1 MSESTSQHSSF
12 AALKNLVRGAWEA
25 TSGERPRLFTFIVL
39 FVVAYSVDLLVPWAI
54 GYTLGVAIEHGFTE
68 EGMHGVYVGL
78 GLYIGFRLLYNLCH
92 HLGRYLQQ
100 TVAFEGR
107 MNTLERIFAT
117 LLLFPL
123 SWHVRHHSGESLS
136 RLHRSA
142 GAIDTTIGTYVWQI
156 IEGLVKVVFA
166 SVAIFALDFWVAAD
180 VSVVALISI
189 VFMVFFN
196 RRFVASIRF
205 NNAYFDRINRICVDF
220 LYNVITVKSLNLER
234 MSYNY
239 LSQQRSEGRKINRHI
254 MALNELKWGSIGV
267 GYTIMIGSSLLIY
280 FTRHQSLAGAF
291 DVAQVYV
298 LLNYLDRI
306 FQALG
311 SFTAYYSGMLES
323 ATAYEDAT
331 SVVDEAKKL
340 PLATSHRGIPSA
352 WNSLEISDL
361 AFSYAGEG
369 GEGIEA
375 LQLTIKRG
383 DKIALVGPS
392 GGGKSTLLKILGGLL
407 IPQRYQFRLDCVS
420 SISREDV
427 AQSVLIIPQEPEI
440 FSESVR
446 FNLSMEEEFSPQEV
460 SFFTSL
466 CKVQDVIS
474 RLPQGLDSMLSER
487 GMNLSVGEKQRL
499 AFARGLM
506 RARDRE
512 IILLDEPTSS
522 LDPMT
527 EKQIFYA
534 LLHHFSS
541 RTIITACH
549 RLALVP
555 LFDRVIYIRH
565 GRVEEAGTFA
575 ELLER
580 KGAFYM
586 AWKDYEE
593 KVIRSGGI
601 EKVA

>member
-1 MSESTSQHSSF
+1 M
-12 AALKNLVRGAWEA
+12 KGAWSA
-25 TSGERPRLFTFIVL
+25 TTGERPRFFAFVAL
-39 FVVAYSVDLLVPWAI
+39 FVVAYTVDLLVPWAI
-54 GYTLGVAIEHGFTE
+54 GYTLGVVVEKGFTE
-68 EGMHGVYVGL
+68 EGMHGVYIGI

-107 MNTLERIFAT
+107 MNTLEGIFAT

-142 GAIDTTIGTYVWQI
+142 GAVDTTIGTYVWQI

-166 SVAIFALDFWVAAD
+166 SVAIFALDFWVAVD
-180 VSVVALISI
+180 VSFVSLVSI
-189 VFMVFFN
+189 TFMVFFN
-196 RRFVASIRF
+196 RKFVSSIRF

-234 MSYNY
+234 MSSNY
-239 LSQQRSEGRKINRHI
+239 LSQQRTEGRKINRRI

-280 FTRHQSLAGAF
+280 FSRHQSLAGAF

-331 SVVDEAKKL
+331 SVVEEAKKL
-340 PLATSHRGIPSA
+340 PTHGARRGIPANWS
-352 WNSLEISDL
+352 SLEITDL
-361 AFSYAGEG
+361 AFSYSGDAGDG
-369 GEGIEA
+369 LEA
-375 LQLTIKRG
+375 LQLSIRRG

-407 IPQRYQFRLDCVS
+407 IPQRYEFKLDGS
-420 SISREDV
+420 RGISREDV

-446 FNLSMEEEFSPQEV
+446 FNLSMEQEFSPQEM

-512 IILLDEPTSS
+512 ILLLDEPTSS

-534 LLHHFSS
+534 LLHHFAS

-555 LFDRVIYIRH
+555 LFDRVVYIRR
-565 GRVEEAGTFA
+565 GRVEEIGTFS

-580 KGAFYM
+580 KGAFYL

-593 KVIRSGGI
+593 KVIRGG
-601 EKVA
+601 VAAA